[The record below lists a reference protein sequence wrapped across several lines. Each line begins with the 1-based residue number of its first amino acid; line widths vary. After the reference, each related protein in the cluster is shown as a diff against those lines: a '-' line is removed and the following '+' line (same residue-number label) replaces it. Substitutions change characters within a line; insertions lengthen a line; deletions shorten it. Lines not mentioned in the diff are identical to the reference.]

1 MRPKLIGGRRLDA
14 CLRLFRR
21 LAAGEDGIALVM
33 ALGVMTILTIALTT
47 VVFLTAAGARDAQ
60 RTNAGQK
67 AYALA
72 EAGINN
78 AVGVLDA
85 NYPGTTQYPGVSTLL
100 PTTTTTYSSTTSVTW
115 GGSLVQAPASAGW
128 GYQWNLTA
136 TGTVTNPTG
145 PTAQGAG
152 AVTRT
157 VTAVVPVVIQ
167 PPTSG
172 GSSISALN
180 MIYGNNINF
189 SQSSTIDA
197 PIYATGDLTLNNT
210 GGIVGTIPATPTAP
224 SQRNTLYVGGSL
236 SLVQPNDVVGSSS
249 DPLLDVE
256 VAGNCSS
263 KFYGT
268 HRPCGP
274 SGTKKNTDP
283 IWADDCAPLCGTSP
297 PAITAPTMTA
307 SEMAT
312 FYNGADLGPNSPCDP
327 SQSSGGSALPTFDND
342 TTMNGSA
349 YSQSSPFQLIG
360 GSSYRC
366 ISKGG
371 NGELIWD
378 SSNKSLYIKGTIFI
392 DGSVTTNGGTAT
404 YSGNGRIVL
413 DGVFTM
419 SNGDALCAVSGCST
433 TASWNPNQTSI
444 GIVAYGADS
453 NTPPNSIV
461 IKKGQFQ
468 GFLMGLNSIDINTS
482 GAMVQGPVISVSGN
496 VYASQ
501 SALINFP
508 AVFYTTNAF
517 QGFSGPTPL
526 PTLLPPIQFG
536 GG

>member
-14 CLRLFRR
+14 CLRVFRL
-21 LAAGEDGIALVM
+21 LAGGEDGIALVM

-78 AVGVLDA
+78 AVAVLDA
-85 NYPGTTQYPGVSTLL
+85 NYPGTSQYPGVSSLL
-100 PTTTTTYSSTTSVTW
+100 PTTTTTYSATTSVTW
-115 GGSLVQAPASAGW
+115 GGSLVQAPPSAGW
-128 GYQWNLTA
+128 GYQWNLSA
-136 TGTVTNPTG
+136 TGTIANPTG
-145 PTAQGAG
+145 PAAQGAA

-157 VTAVVPVVIQ
+157 VTAVVPVVIE
-167 PPTSG
+167 PPTTG

-180 MIYGNNINF
+180 TIYGNNITF
-189 SQSSTIDA
+189 TQSSTITA
-197 PIYATGDLTLNNT
+197 PIYATGDLTLKNT
-210 GGIVGTIPATPTAP
+210 GGIAGTIPATPTAP
-224 SQRNTLYVGGSL
+224 SQKNTLYVGGNLTLISP
-236 SLVQPNDVVGSSS
+236 QDTVGSNT
-249 DPLLDVE
+249 DPMGDVE
-256 VAGNCSS
+256 VAGTCSS
-263 KFYGT
+263 KKYST
-268 HRPCGP
+268 PHSPCGP
-274 SGTKKNTDP
+274 SGSGNNQDP
-283 IWADDCAPLCGTSP
+283 IWSNKIGTSP
-297 PAITAPTMTA
+297 PAITPPTMTA
-307 SEMAT
+307 SEMST
-312 FYNGADLGPNSPCDP
+312 YYNGADLGPNSPCDP
-327 SQSSGGSALPTFDND
+327 SQSSGGSALPIFESAGN
-342 TTMNGSA
+342 TTMDGSA

-360 GSSYRC
+360 GSSYKC
-366 ISKGG
+366 ISKSG

-378 SSNKSLYIKGTIFI
+378 SSKQTLYIKGTIFI
-392 DGSVTTNGGTAT
+392 DGSVTTTGGAAT
-404 YSGNGRIVL
+404 YSGDGRIVL

-419 SNGDALCAVSGCST
+419 NNGDALCAVANCNT

-444 GIVAYGADS
+444 GIVAYGNDGS
-453 NTPPNSIV
+453 GNSIV

-496 VYASQ
+496 VSASQ
-501 SALINFP
+501 SALVNFP
-508 AVFYTTNAF
+508 AVFYDTDAF